1 MSQQTISMDF
11 WPQVKTF
18 NRSARLF
25 LLAVVINGI
34 IFSTWQLYFNIFLL
48 ARGFN
53 KDFLGLANSIP
64 NIAALSIGLLVG
76 VILDRLGRKTGMIVG
91 SILVS
96 LSMMGIIFAQSAG
109 LILVFAFITGTGN
122 LIFMVSQAPFMMAV
136 SDERNRSLLFSLS
149 FGLVTISG
157 VVGNLFAG
165 QLPGIFAKWLH
176 VLPQSAEAYRSVL
189 LTAILLGSMGII
201 PLIFIQG
208 MEKPVPVAKEN
219 RRPVWSF
226 LARPLVWKLILP
238 NFLTGLGAA
247 IVIPYLNVFFVE
259 KFKLTNQWLGVLFS
273 VGALLVGLGSALGP
287 SLVNRLNSKIK
298 TIVLTQTISLVFLL
312 LLGFSNLVWLAA
324 VGFIIR
330 GVMMN
335 MASPLYSAFAMEQIK
350 SEDQGAVNSLLTIAW
365 TVGWAVGPMISGF
378 TQQRYG
384 FSPLFIT
391 TFILY
396 SISIISM
403 WMFFR
408 NQETSR
414 YATT

>member
-1 MSQQTISMDF
+1 
-11 WPQVKTF
+11 
-18 NRSARLF
+18 
-25 LLAVVINGI
+25 
-34 IFSTWQLYFNIFLL
+34 
-48 ARGFN
+48 
-53 KDFLGLANSIP
+53 
-64 NIAALSIGLLVG
+64 
-76 VILDRLGRKTGMIVG
+76 
-91 SILVS
+91 
-96 LSMMGIIFAQSAG
+96 
-109 LILVFAFITGTGN
+109 
-122 LIFMVSQAPFMMAV
+122 
-136 SDERNRSLLFSLS
+136 
-149 FGLVTISG
+149 
-157 VVGNLFAG
+157 
-165 QLPGIFAKWLH
+165 
-176 VLPQSAEAYRSVL
+176 VL

>member
-208 MEKPVPVAKEN
+208 MEKPVPAAKEN